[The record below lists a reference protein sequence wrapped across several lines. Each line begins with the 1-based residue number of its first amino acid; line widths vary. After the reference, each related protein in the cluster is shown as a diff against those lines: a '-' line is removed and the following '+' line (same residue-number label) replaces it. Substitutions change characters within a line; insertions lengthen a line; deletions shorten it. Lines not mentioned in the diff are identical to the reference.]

1 MQLNTEALKA
11 LRESSGDTQV
21 SLASRA
27 GISET
32 ALNQIERGKAKPRPK
47 TIQKL
52 ADALG
57 VPVAAISYVE
67 QRQEAS

>member
-11 LRESSGDTQV
+11 LRESRGDTQV

-32 ALNQIERGKAKPRPK
+32 ALNQIEQGKAKPRPK

-57 VPVAAISYVE
+57 VSVAAISYRD
-67 QRQEAS
+67 QLQEAP

>member
-27 GISET
+27 GISEQ
-32 ALNQIERGKAKPRPK
+32 ALNAIEQGKAKPRPK

-57 VPVAAISYVE
+57 VPVGALAYAEQAAS
-67 QRQEAS
+67 

>member
-11 LRESSGDTQV
+11 LRESNGDTQV

-32 ALNQIERGKAKPRPK
+32 ALNQIEQGKAKPRPK

-57 VPVAAISYVE
+57 VPIAAISYRD

>member
-11 LRESSGDTQV
+11 LRESHGDTQV

-27 GISET
+27 GISMQ
-32 ALNQIERGKAKPRPK
+32 ALNALEQGKSKPRPK

-57 VPVAAISYVE
+57 VPVAAISYID
-67 QRQEAS
+67 QQQAAS

>member
-11 LRESSGDTQV
+11 LRESSGDTQA
-21 SLASRA
+21 SLALRA
-27 GISET
+27 GISMQ
-32 ALNQIERGKAKPRPK
+32 ALNSLEQGKSKPRPK

-57 VPVAAISYVE
+57 VPIAAISYID

>member
-11 LRESSGDTQV
+11 LRESGGDTQV

-27 GISET
+27 GISMQ
-32 ALNQIERGKAKPRPK
+32 ALNALEQGKSKPRPK

-57 VPVAAISYVE
+57 VPVAAISYID
-67 QRQEAS
+67 QHQAAS